1 VEFRVL
7 GPLEV
12 LTDGLRLDL
21 GGQRQQIVLASLT
34 LEPGRVVSVGR
45 LMTAVY
51 GERLPGS
58 ARAQVQI
65 CVSALRRLLAAHG
78 RPDAIATRHQ
88 GYALEI
94 PGDEVDLLRYDEL
107 VNAARAAGRT
117 GAKEEA
123 ITAYRQALRMWRG
136 AALDGLDS
144 ALLQTV
150 ADRLAERRL
159 TAHEDCIEFE
169 LGLGRHRDLIAE
181 LTGLVAAHPL
191 RERLRGQLMLALYRS
206 GRQAEALESYRSAR
220 RALIDELGLEPS
232 EWLQQLERSIL
243 GSGAELSLPAATESP
258 PPATDLVAAEEPAGP
273 GLLPGAVPVA
283 AAVPP
288 PLPPPEVADPVAGV
302 PKMLPTDIADFTGRS
317 KQIHEIKAHLDL
329 ASDTPAQLAVP
340 VVVLAGKPGIGKTTL
355 CVHTAHLESWRFPDG
370 QLFADLHGD
379 ASHRVGPMQILER
392 FLRTLGVP
400 GASVPDG
407 LEERAEV
414 YRALLSDRRVLVVLD
429 NVASE
434 AQVLPLMPGNP
445 HTAVMVTSRRRLGGL
460 AGAMHVEV
468 DVFESQHSVEL
479 LSRIAGDR
487 RVRAEEHAAADLAA
501 LCGQLP
507 LALRIA
513 GARLSARP
521 HWTVEQLADRLENE
535 SRRLDELKHG
545 ALGIRVSISLTY
557 DNLSDDARRLFRL
570 LAVLDF
576 PHFSGWV
583 GAALMDVPLA
593 DAQDL
598 LDDLVDAQLLEISGH
613 EAGTCA
619 QYRFHD
625 LIRVFARERLATE
638 DTASERNASLERVL
652 AALLFLAEEAHRRLH
667 GSDNLQLH
675 SDAPRWQLAGRS
687 VDRLIGDSMA
697 WFERERRIL
706 VSAVGQAAKLGLVTL
721 CWDIAITAVTLFES
735 RVYLNDWRDTH
746 KIALA
751 ATRTGGDHRGQAVML
766 YSTGSLCIV
775 EKKFDDAR
783 RHLEEA
789 AELFGALGDSQGA
802 ALVSRNIGYLDR
814 MAGNLDAAAR
824 RYEMALEVLRS
835 GGDLA
840 AAAYVLHSMAQ
851 IELERGDA
859 DSAKDMLPQALAL
872 SRRVGS
878 RRIEAQVLHRMG
890 DAHLQAGEPAEAVA
904 AFGEA
909 LVAVHDLGD
918 PIGEAYALHGLGMA
932 HLRGGDFTE
941 AGSALSSAQRLATSN
956 GERLIEARIEG
967 SLGELALAL
976 GKPPQAVV
984 HLHRALG
991 LFRGIQAPLF
1001 ESKVLAMLSEAYA
1014 AAGGTDHPVVDPAEP
1029 AAPGDALPQP
1039 RRDHDDPSERTT
1051 RSDQHRTVQF

>member
-1 VEFRVL
+1 MEFRVL

-34 LEPGRVVSVGR
+34 MEPGRVVSVGR

-78 RPDAIATRHQ
+78 RPEAIATRHH

-94 PGDEVDLLRYDEL
+94 PDDEVDLQQYDEL
-107 VNAARAAGRT
+107 VTAARAAGKA
-117 GAKEEA
+117 GFKDEA

-144 ALLQTV
+144 PLLQTV

-159 TAHEDCIEFE
+159 TANEDCIEFE
-169 LGLGRHRDLIAE
+169 LDLGRHRDLIAE
-181 LTGLVAAHPL
+181 LTGLVATHPL

-232 EWLQQLERSIL
+232 EWLQQLEHSIL
-243 GSGAELSLPAATESP
+243 SSDAELTVPVETEPVGRAMQLVPGEPEAVPTITAP
-258 PPATDLVAAEEPAGP
+258 PPAMSTGEPAES
-273 GLLPGAVPVA
+273 A
-283 AAVPP
+283 AS
-288 PLPPPEVADPVAGV
+288 V
-302 PKMLPTDIADFTGRS
+302 PKMLPTDIADFTGRA
-317 KQIHEIKAHLDL
+317 KQIDEVKAHLDL
-329 ASDTPAQLAVP
+329 AADNPAQFAVP
-340 VVVLAGKPGIGKTTL
+340 VIVLAGKPGIGKTTL
-355 CVHTAHLESWRFPDG
+355 CVHAAHLESWRYPDG

-434 AQVLPLMPGNP
+434 TQVLPLMPGNP

-460 AGAMHVEV
+460 PGAVHVAV
-468 DVFESQHSVEL
+468 DVFESQQSVEL

-487 RVRAEEHAAADLAA
+487 RVKAEADAAADLAA

-598 LDDLVDAQLLEISGH
+598 LDDLVDAQLLEIDGN
-613 EAGTCA
+613 EAGMSA

-638 DTASERNASLERVL
+638 DTVGDRNAALERVL
-652 AALLFLAEEAHRRLH
+652 GALLFLAEEAHRRLH

-675 SDAPRWQLAGRS
+675 SAAPRWQLAGRS
-687 VDRLIGDSMA
+687 VNRLIGDSMA
-697 WFERERRIL
+697 WFERERRTL
-706 VSAVGQAAKLGLVTL
+706 VAAVGQAAKLGLVTV
-721 CWDIAITAVTLFES
+721 CWDIAMTAVTLFES

-746 KIALA
+746 KIALT

-766 YSTGSLCIV
+766 FSTGSLCIV

-789 AELFGALGDSQGA
+789 SDLFQALGDSQGE
-802 ALVSRNIGYLDR
+802 ALVSRGIGYLDR
-814 MAGNLDAAAR
+814 MAGNLDEAAR
-824 RYEMALEVLRS
+824 RYKMALDVLRS
-835 GGDLA
+835 SGDLA
-840 AAAYVLHSMAQ
+840 AAAYMLHSMAQ
-851 IELERGDA
+851 IELDRGNA
-859 DSAKDMLPQALAL
+859 DSAMNMLPQALEL

-890 DAHLQAGEPAEAVA
+890 DAHLQAGESAEAVA

-909 LVAVHDLGD
+909 LAAVHDLGD

-932 HLRGGDFTE
+932 HLRCGDYTE
-941 AGSALSSAQRLATSN
+941 AGSALSSAQRLATNN
-956 GERLIEARIEG
+956 GERLIEARIES
-967 SLGELALAL
+967 SLGELALSL

-1001 ESKVLAMLSEAYA
+1001 ESKVLAKLSEAYA
-1014 AAGGTDHPVVDPAEP
+1014 AAGGTDHPVIDPAEV
-1029 AAPGDALPQP
+1029 APL
-1039 RRDHDDPSERTT
+1039 DDPPGVAASPIRDRDGDDSAERM
-1051 RSDQHRTVQF
+1051 SDRPPQRPIVQF